1 MNEGNSAVHAKVSFV
16 VPRGVVRAAVCV
28 CVSFSAKNKSVLVE
42 FLLLCARD
50 GEAVLML
57 HKRMHEQKEL
67 VSVCEL
73 FAGAVA
79 VRRAKS

>member
-16 VPRGVVRAAVCV
+16 VPRGVVRAAV